1 MEREPEWAQ
10 EYWAPEIL
18 RLVKV
23 SSEFARLVLT
33 IVGPERL
40 ATIKMVD
47 DQQNVDPVCFLLIRL
62 PSDSGLSTLM
72 VVLLNAGIK
81 VW

>member
-47 DQQNVDPVCFLLIRL
+47 DQQNVDLVCLALI
-62 PSDSGLSTLM
+62 G
-72 VVLLNAGIK
+72 
-81 VW
+81 

>member
-47 DQQNVDPVCFLLIRL
+47 DQQNVDLVCLPLI
-62 PSDSGLSTLM
+62 G
-72 VVLLNAGIK
+72 
-81 VW
+81 

>member
-40 ATIKMVD
+40 ATIEIED
-47 DQQNVDPVCFLLIRL
+47 DQQIVDRFCF
-62 PSDSGLSTLM
+62 PLM
-72 VVLLNAGIK
+72 G
-81 VW
+81 